1 MTLRIGIDFDNTIV
15 NYDGLFSK
23 VAKKLKLNLDSYP
36 VKKESIK
43 KEIFKK
49 KNGLKIWQRLQGKV
63 YGEFIANAKIFN
75 GLKKFI
81 IHSNLKNYKIFI
93 ISHKTHFGHYDE
105 KKISLRKSALD
116 FLNSKKIVNSN
127 ITGIKKK
134 NIFFFST
141 RRKKIIHIKKLKLN
155 FFIDDLSEVLC
166 DKNFPTKTNKI
177 LFSNTKDDKK
187 NIIKINNW
195 FKIDEIINGYWST
208 QHLKKL
214 SSILLK
220 KKDILDLNQIHNGIN
235 SKVYKLKFKKNKNLI
250 LKIYPFEDNFVSR
263 RMRVENDSLKYLK
276 KNNFPVPGI
285 YKSFFEFN
293 CSFYEFQPG
302 KKNLNA
308 TKQLID
314 QCYDFLKKLFLLSRK
329 TKINLFP
336 NAKEACFNPNEICD
350 QIEKRFNDL
359 LKINNKA
366 LNNFLLLEFQDLF
379 TKFSKIVKSKLGKK
393 FKNNISNSNRILS
406 PSDFGL
412 HNTLSEKNKLY
423 FLDFEYFGWDDP
435 IKLICDFFWHPG
447 NNMSKKLK
455 DRFLNKVTN
464 FFSKKYKNFKN
475 KLYVLLPL
483 YGLRWSLI
491 ILNCFVKK
499 NYKNK
504 ILETEQLKKAKK
516 ILNQVS
522 HYGY

>member
-1 MTLRIGIDFDNTIV
+1 MTLKIGIDFDNTIV

-23 VAKKLKLNLDSYP
+23 VAKKLKLDLNSYP
-36 VKKESIK
+36 SKKELIK

-63 YGEFIANAKIFN
+63 YGEFISHAKIFD

-93 ISHKTHFGHYDE
+93 ISHKTYFGHYDE
-105 KKISLRKSALD
+105 KKISLRKAALN
-116 FLNSKKIVNSN
+116 FLNSKKIINSD

-141 RRKKIIHIKKLKLN
+141 RKKKIAQIKKLKLD

-166 DKNFPTKTNKI
+166 DKNFPIKTNKI
-177 LFSNTKDDKK
+177 LFSKFKNVKK
-187 NIIKINNW
+187 NIINLDNW
-195 FKIDEIINGYWST
+195 FKIDEKVNGNWSRT
-208 QHLKKL
+208 HLLKL
-214 SSILLK
+214 SSILLNR
-220 KKDILDLNQIHNGIN
+220 KDILDLNQIHNGIN
-235 SKVYKLKFKKNKNLI
+235 SKVFNLKFKKNKNLI
-250 LKIYPFEDNFVSR
+250 LKTYPFEDEIISR
-263 RMRVENDSLKYLK
+263 RMRVENNSLKYLK

-285 YKSFFEFN
+285 YKSFFDFN
-293 CSFYEFQPG
+293 CSFYEFQSG
-302 KKNLNA
+302 KKNFKA
-308 TKQLID
+308 TELLID
-314 QCYDFLKKLFLLSRK
+314 QCYDFIKKLSLLSRK
-329 TKINLFP
+329 TKKNLFP
-336 NAKEACFNPNEICD
+336 NAKEACLSPNEICE
-350 QIEKRFNDL
+350 QIEKKFNKL
-359 LKINNKA
+359 IKINDKA
-366 LNNFLLLEFQDLF
+366 LNNFLFFEFSDLF
-379 TKFSKIVKSKLGKK
+379 EKYLKITKKNFNKE
-393 FKNNISNSNRILS
+393 FKNNISITNRILS

-412 HNTLSEKNKLY
+412 HNTISQKNKLY

-435 IKLICDFFWHPG
+435 IKLICDFLWHPG

-455 DRFLNKVTN
+455 KRFLNKVIN
-464 FFSKKYKNFKN
+464 LFSKNYKNFEN

-499 NYKNK
+499 NLKNK
-504 ILETEQLKKAKK
+504 TLETRQLRKAKK
-516 ILNQVS
+516 ILNRVS